1 MPLQHRPAEIRLLN
15 ETQGTVLATDV
26 EVASWLWARA
36 KGLLGRQALEP
47 GQALILERC
56 RSIHT
61 IGMRFPIDVV
71 FVDRSWKVVAFD
83 THVGPGRI
91 IGPFWN
97 ALAAVEIEAGS
108 LKRSPVQITDQL
120 RLTTRDCS

>member
-1 MPLQHRPAEIRLLN
+1 MPRIENRTRGNMLAER
-15 ETQGTVLATDV
+15 A
-26 EVASWLWARA
+26 EVARGLFASMI
-36 KGLLGRQALEP
+36 GLLGRSALPAGEAMVFP
-47 GQALILERC
+47 RC